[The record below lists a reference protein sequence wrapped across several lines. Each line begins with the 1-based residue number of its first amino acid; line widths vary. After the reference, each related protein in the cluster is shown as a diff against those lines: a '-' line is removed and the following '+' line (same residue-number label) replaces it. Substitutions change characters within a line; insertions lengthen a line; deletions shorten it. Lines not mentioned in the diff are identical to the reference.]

1 MLIESM
7 DKQMNSQWLKGMKQ
21 DYNLYSLQDCLW
33 FKKESDPLIA
43 HISDNFTF

>member
-21 DYNLYSLQDCLW
+21 GYNLYSLQDCLC
-33 FKKESDPLIA
+33 FKKDPLIA